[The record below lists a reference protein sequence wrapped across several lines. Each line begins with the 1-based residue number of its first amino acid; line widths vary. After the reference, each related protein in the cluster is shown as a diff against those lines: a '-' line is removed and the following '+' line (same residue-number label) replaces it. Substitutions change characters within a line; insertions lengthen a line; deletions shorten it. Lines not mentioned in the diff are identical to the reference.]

1 MKKFVLANGILI
13 DKVNNLCYEKKDILV
28 ENGRIVEIS
37 DDIDKSG
44 LEVLWKLCFGRHNWC
59 SCS

>member
-28 ENGRIVEIS
+28 ENGRIV
-37 DDIDKSG
+37 
-44 LEVLWKLCFGRHNWC
+44 
-59 SCS
+59 

>member
-28 ENGRIVEIS
+28 EKIKNFKIKYYIY
-37 DDIDKSG
+37 K
-44 LEVLWKLCFGRHNWC
+44 
-59 SCS
+59 